1 MIFRVLLSPTV
12 LQTEV
17 ALRAALGIERCEKL
31 SFHQPPHL
39 LALLS
44 LEGTSR
50 NGAHGVSFP
59 FDAVGGLLAGSA
71 DAAASAGGGGGARA
85 AGLCSNGTFLFVRTA
100 ATDNHDGSG
109 SSSSSS
115 SSSSTAAAAAVEQE
129 EALHKVGTGLNGTEL
144 GRVYN
149 RLPCSQVRKRMHQ
162 SFAPFYTKKDH
173 FTKTGSGQT

>member
-71 DAAASAGGGGGARA
+71 DAAAGAGGGGGARA

-109 SSSSSS
+109 SSSSS

>member
-115 SSSSTAAAAAVEQE
+115 STAAAAAVEQE

>member
-115 SSSSTAAAAAVEQE
+115 SSSTAAAAAVEQE

>member
-1 MIFRVLLSPTV
+1 M

-44 LEGTSR
+44 REGTSR

-115 SSSSTAAAAAVEQE
+115 SSSTAAAAAVEQE

>member
-115 SSSSTAAAAAVEQE
+115 TAAAAAVEQE